1 MDSAA
6 AGRAAR
12 ALELLHSFTYFAPE
26 VHSELGE
33 LGLKGSAMKYVASR
47 VAPMGTVGPAVATAT
62 FYNFAPRLI
71 GAALPAAWEI
81 AAPSAVY
88 AARVRGVD
96 AAMTRWLGADV
107 IASPEMVE
115 AAELAATIARSIPGV
130 DGRALY
136 AGYADQPWPEA
147 PHLVFWH
154 ALTLLREYRGDG
166 HVAVLLGAGLTGLD
180 ALVTHTASGIGFTAE
195 FVKANRGWTAEEWD
209 GAESA
214 LREAGLLDR
223 AGALTGDGFEV
234 RELVEDLTDD
244 LGVAPWAAAGEEVVE
259 RLLDLA
265 VPWRDT
271 IADGGPLP
279 GGMFGPRFGD
289 AR

>member
-1 MDSAA
+1 M
-6 AGRAAR
+6 
-12 ALELLHSFTYFAPE
+12 
-26 VHSELGE
+26 
-33 LGLKGSAMKYVASR
+33 
-47 VAPMGTVGPAVATAT
+47 
-62 FYNFAPRLI
+62 
-71 GAALPAAWEI
+71 
-81 AAPSAVY
+81 
-88 AARVRGVD
+88 
-96 AAMTRWLGADV
+96 
-107 IASPEMVE
+107 
-115 AAELAATIARSIPGV
+115 
-130 DGRALY
+130 
-136 AGYADQPWPEA
+136 
-147 PHLVFWH
+147 FWH

-166 HVAVLLGAGLTGLD
+166 HVAALLGAGLTGLD

-223 AGALTGDGFEV
+223 AGAVTGDGFEG